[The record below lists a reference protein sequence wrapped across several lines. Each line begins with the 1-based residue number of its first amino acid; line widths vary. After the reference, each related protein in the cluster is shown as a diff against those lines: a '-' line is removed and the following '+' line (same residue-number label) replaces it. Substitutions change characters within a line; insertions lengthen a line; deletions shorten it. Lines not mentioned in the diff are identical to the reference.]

1 MKKILIAL
9 SITIFIA
16 CNNSNVSV
24 ETKKDTTDK
33 HIVGNDKDE
42 HNCIGSAGYTWS
54 IVKNK
59 CIRIFEDGIRLNAVA
74 KGIDTTTS
82 VFIVFESD
90 TIDTKAELFFPSK
103 KGSIILQKTAQESAG
118 VWKNDSLQLQQ
129 WKGKYLLNDAK
140 GNTLY
145 EGFFIK

>member
-16 CNNSNVSV
+16 CSNSNVSL

-33 HIVGNDKDE
+33 HIIGNDKDE

-90 TIDTKAELFFPSK
+90 TVDTKAELFFPTK
-103 KGSIILQKTAQESAG
+103 KVSIVLQKTEKESAG
-118 VWKNDSLQLQQ
+118 IWKNDSLQLQQ

-145 EGFFIK
+145 EGVSIK